1 MIKVSL
7 GRSCYR
13 YIQIGKQK
21 TLGALSEAI
30 LSAFEFD
37 DDHCHAFFMDDRYW
51 SDLGAYY
58 SDDMDEGCRISYKM
72 PLGRLGLEK
81 GDKFKYLFDFGDE
94 YPASAQKGG
103 RTLAVTGFWPVKGQ
117 LKAVLDYAD
126 NPDKTTPQRYLDSD
140 LYDTL
145 KYAAN
150 DAKTD
155 RTMFVGGINCSKQNA
170 YGEMVAVQKRFGNRG
185 SVVAYHGI
193 QSFRAGEVTP
203 EMAFAI
209 GRETARRMWGGRY
222 QVLVTVHLNT
232 ENIHCHFV
240 VNPVSF
246 KDGSK
251 FQNKIGDHKELRKIS
266 DAICRE
272 HGLSVL
278 ENSDFY
284 KHEKKGYWL
293 HQQGKKTHRDM
304 LREDVEY
311 CLTYVKN
318 WEQFEKQMVSRGYS
332 IDKTRLSVKAQN
344 WQRPV
349 RLSSLGYTKEVLRSR
364 FDENFYSND
373 FRQKW
378 NTHLP
383 YKPKKFPLE
392 WEMERLAFT
401 IEHSHNTEEVFVDT
415 VLLLL
420 ILVIELVLQTT
431 DVMLLSPDLRAVAK
445 DLESYRADYRFLQE
459 NGIHTMAQLEAV
471 IPDIQSQIDAL
482 EAERS
487 KTDNPRRRA
496 KTPEKRQEAKD
507 HKKELT
513 QEIAPL
519 RKKLRQAKKIL
530 DESPHLYEL
539 LQEEHRLEQAAYQKF
554 RERMK

>member
-1 MIKVSL
+1 M
-7 GRSCYR
+7 
-13 YIQIGKQK
+13 
-21 TLGALSEAI
+21 
-30 LSAFEFD
+30 
-37 DDHCHAFFMDDRYW
+37 
-51 SDLGAYY
+51 
-58 SDDMDEGCRISYKM
+58 
-72 PLGRLGLEK
+72 
-81 GDKFKYLFDFGDE
+81 
-94 YPASAQKGG
+94 
-103 RTLAVTGFWPVKGQ
+103 
-117 LKAVLDYAD
+117 LDYAD

-140 LYDTL
+140 LYNAL
-145 KYAAN
+145 KYATN

-155 RTMFVGGINCSKQNA
+155 RTVFVAGINCSKQNA

-193 QSFRAGEVTP
+193 QSFREGEVTP
-203 EMAFAI
+203 EMAFEI
-209 GRETARRMWGGRY
+209 GKETARRMWGDRY

-272 HGLSVL
+272 YGLSVL

-284 KHEKKGYWL
+284 KHEKEAYWL
-293 HQQGKKTHRDM
+293 HRRGKKTHRDI

-311 CLTYVKN
+311 CLTYAKN
-318 WEQFEKQMVSRGYS
+318 WEQFEKQMISRGYS
-332 IDKTRLSVKAQN
+332 IDRVRLSVKAAN

-349 RLSSLGYTKEVLRSR
+349 RLSSLGYPKEVLRNR

-373 FRQKW
+373 FRQMW

-383 YKPKKFPLE
+383 YKPRKFPLE
-392 WEMERLAFT
+392 WEMDRLAFT

-431 DVMLLSPDLRAVAK
+431 DVILLSPDLRAAAK

-459 NGIHTMAQLEAV
+459 NGIRTITQLEAV

-487 KTDNPRRRA
+487 KADNTRRRA

-507 HKKELT
+507 RKKELT
-513 QEIAPL
+513 QKIAPL

-530 DESPHLYEL
+530 EESPHLYEL
-539 LQEEHRLEQAAYQKF
+539 LQEEHRLEQTAYQKF

>member
-1 MIKVSL
+1 MCRKFPLRPSTLGSSL
-7 GRSCYR
+7 GRSPIPRQRKYKELIYEERKSDCIPGHRPGEKENYGACQKVR
-13 YIQIGKQK
+13 IERKRVCKAAGIGICAAANHSRSHISPVGKDRSVA
-21 TLGALSEAI
+21 G
-30 LSAFEFD
+30 FD
-37 DDHCHAFFMDDRYW
+37 GIPGNRCCHLYAAER
-51 SDLGAYY
+51 
-58 SDDMDEGCRISYKM
+58 
-72 PLGRLGLEK
+72 GLR
-81 GDKFKYLFDFGDE
+81 

-126 NPDKTTPQRYLDSD
+126 NPDKTTPQRY
-140 LYDTL
+140 
-145 KYAAN
+145 
-150 DAKTD
+150 
-155 RTMFVGGINCSKQNA
+155 
-170 YGEMVAVQKRFGNRG
+170 
-185 SVVAYHGI
+185 
-193 QSFRAGEVTP
+193 
-203 EMAFAI
+203 
-209 GRETARRMWGGRY
+209 
-222 QVLVTVHLNT
+222 
-232 ENIHCHFV
+232 
-240 VNPVSF
+240 
-246 KDGSK
+246 

-284 KHEKKGYWL
+284 KHEKKAYWL
-293 HQQGKKTHRDM
+293 HRQGKKTHRDT

-311 CLTYVKN
+311 CLTYAKN

-332 IDKTRLSVKAQN
+332 IDRVRLSVKAAN

-349 RLSSLGYTKEVLRSR
+349 RLSSLGYTKEVLRNR

-401 IEHSHNTEEVFVDT
+401 IEHSHSTEEVLVDT

-431 DVMLLSPDLRAVAK
+431 DVMLLSPDLRATAK

-459 NGIHTMAQLEAV
+459 NGIRTITQLETT
-471 IPDIQSQIDAL
+471 IPDIQSQIDVL

-487 KTDNPRRRA
+487 KTDNTRRRA
-496 KTPEKRQEAKD
+496 KTPEKKQEAKD
-507 HKKELT
+507 RKKELT
-513 QEIAPL
+513 QKIAPL

-530 DESPHLYEL
+530 EESPHVYEL
-539 LQEEHRLEQAAYQKF
+539 LQEEHRLEQAAYQRFK
-554 RERMK
+554 ERMK

>member
-1 MIKVSL
+1 M
-7 GRSCYR
+7 
-13 YIQIGKQK
+13 
-21 TLGALSEAI
+21 
-30 LSAFEFD
+30 
-37 DDHCHAFFMDDRYW
+37 
-51 SDLGAYY
+51 
-58 SDDMDEGCRISYKM
+58 
-72 PLGRLGLEK
+72 
-81 GDKFKYLFDFGDE
+81 
-94 YPASAQKGG
+94 
-103 RTLAVTGFWPVKGQ
+103 AVTGFWPVKGQ

-155 RTMFVGGINCSKQNA
+155 RTMFVAGINCSKQNA

-193 QSFRAGEVTP
+193 QSFRAGEATP
-203 EMAFAI
+203 EMAFEI
-209 GRETARRMWGGRY
+209 GKETARRMWGDRY

-284 KHEKKGYWL
+284 KHEKKAYWL
-293 HQQGKKTHRDM
+293 HRQGKKTHRDM

-311 CLTYVKN
+311 CLTYAKN
-318 WEQFEKQMVSRGYS
+318 WEQFEKQMASRGYS
-332 IDKTRLSVKAQN
+332 IDQIRLSVKAQN

-349 RLSSLGYTKEVLRSR
+349 RLSSLGYTKEVLRNR

-431 DVMLLSPDLRAVAK
+431 DVILLSPDLRAAAK
-445 DLESYRADYRFLQE
+445 NLESYRADYRFLQE

-471 IPDIQSQIDAL
+471 IPDVQSQIDAL

-487 KTDNPRRRA
+487 KTDNTRRRA
-496 KTPEKRQEAKD
+496 KTPEKKQEAKD
-507 HKKELT
+507 RKKELT
-513 QEIAPL
+513 QKIAPL

-539 LQEEHRLEQAAYQKF
+539 LQEEHRLERAAYQRF

>member
-1 MIKVSL
+1 M
-7 GRSCYR
+7 
-13 YIQIGKQK
+13 
-21 TLGALSEAI
+21 
-30 LSAFEFD
+30 
-37 DDHCHAFFMDDRYW
+37 
-51 SDLGAYY
+51 
-58 SDDMDEGCRISYKM
+58 
-72 PLGRLGLEK
+72 
-81 GDKFKYLFDFGDE
+81 
-94 YPASAQKGG
+94 
-103 RTLAVTGFWPVKGQ
+103 
-117 LKAVLDYAD
+117 
-126 NPDKTTPQRYLDSD
+126 
-140 LYDTL
+140 
-145 KYAAN
+145 
-150 DAKTD
+150 
-155 RTMFVGGINCSKQNA
+155 
-170 YGEMVAVQKRFGNRG
+170 
-185 SVVAYHGI
+185 VAYHGI
-193 QSFRAGEVTP
+193 QSFREGEVTP
-203 EMAFAI
+203 EMAFEI
-209 GRETARRMWGGRY
+209 GKETARRMWGDRY

-240 VNPVSF
+240 VNPISF

-272 HGLSVL
+272 NGLSVL
-278 ENSDFY
+278 ENSEFY
-284 KHEKKGYWL
+284 KHEKKAYWL
-293 HQQGKKTHRDM
+293 HRQGKKTHRDM

-311 CLTYVKN
+311 CLTYAKN

-332 IDKTRLSVKAQN
+332 IDRVRLSVKAAN
-344 WQRPV
+344 WQRPA
-349 RLSSLGYTKEVLRSR
+349 RLSSLGYTKEMLRNR

-431 DVMLLSPDLRAVAK
+431 DVILLSPDLRAAAK
-445 DLESYRADYRFLQE
+445 NLESYRADYRFLQE
-459 NGIHTMAQLEAV
+459 NGIHTMAQLETA

-487 KTDNPRRRA
+487 KTDNTRRRA

-507 HKKELT
+507 RKRGLT
-513 QEIAPL
+513 QKIAPL

-530 DESPHLYEL
+530 DKSPHLYEL
-539 LQEEHRLEQAAYQKF
+539 LQEEHRLEQAAYQRF